1 MKRILILV
9 LFASLAASLLAA
21 QTRRSQSQFSSPV
34 LDEVARL
41 SAAGTSDATLISF
54 IHARRARLEPGPS
67 ADDLIRLKQAGVS
80 EKVIEY
86 LAGISS
92 AGDRRR
98 DQQRSVRREDSSSDD
113 GSDVVAYDSPGG
125 YSYRPYPYDWGWGFY
140 GPYIYPGFAI
150 RGRFGFHFHGR
161 RFR

>member
-1 MKRILILV
+1 M
-9 LFASLAASLLAA
+9 
-21 QTRRSQSQFSSPV
+21 
-34 LDEVARL
+34 

-92 AGDRRR
+92 AGSRN
-98 DQQRSVRREDSSSDD
+98 RESRGYVSTEAASD

-125 YSYRPYPYDWGWGFY
+125 HYYRPYAYDWGWGFY

-150 RGRFGFHFHGR
+150 RGRFGFHHFHGR